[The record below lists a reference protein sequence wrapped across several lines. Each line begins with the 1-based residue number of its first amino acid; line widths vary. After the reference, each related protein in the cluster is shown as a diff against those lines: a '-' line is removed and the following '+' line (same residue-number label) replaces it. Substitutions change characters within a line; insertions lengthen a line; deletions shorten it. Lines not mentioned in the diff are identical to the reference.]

1 MRLSEP
7 CSLFRTI
14 EPAVPATSS
23 VGLQIMHGLTS
34 IYCMLPRPMSRRA
47 IPHLALTPV
56 HTVLTRLEEAG
67 GFRQMHYKP

>member
-34 IYCMLPRPMSRRA
+34 ILLYA
-47 IPHLALTPV
+47 A
-56 HTVLTRLEEAG
+56 EADE
-67 GFRQMHYKP
+67 